1 MGLAMWYASQ
11 KQRTVTTNNKPRRK
25 GIPVLNSAPVK
36 LRPRECSWITSVYG
50 RPDMETNLYAA
61 MRSNSGRDLVTSC
74 SLPVWPANRRASL
87 EIARERTSLL
97 NSSSRKTSILWPP
110 ARLSAKRL
118 NSPGPPDSY
127 ACAAS
132 AATRDATDV
141 YMLDESVG
149 LKSITRRPTNRMLM
163 MTKAVT
169 QNQEKIF
176 KKRRC
181 TGTRSRKRN
190 TLDLEF
196 INAFFSQYLHQA
208 ARLQADPQAGRYLS
222 VEPQRVIAIPW
233 AMHRD
238 IQCRE
243 RCESSRFRLSARQ
256 ACGVG
261 WLCENRCCD
270 RKEKSFG
277 QEHAQRVSL
286 ARALARGLRKTCA
299 TNQILPKSGSKAR
312 RPW

>member
-1 MGLAMWYASQ
+1 
-11 KQRTVTTNNKPRRK
+11 
-25 GIPVLNSAPVK
+25 
-36 LRPRECSWITSVYG
+36 
-50 RPDMETNLYAA
+50 

-87 EIARERTSLL
+87 EIARDRTSLL

-127 ACAAS
+127 ACAAC
-132 AATRDATDV
+132 AATREATDV
-141 YMLDESVG
+141 YILDESVG

-181 TGTRSRKRN
+181 TGTRSRKRK

-196 INAFFSQYLHQA
+196 INAFFSQYPSPGSKT
-208 ARLQADPQAGRYLS
+208 RTDPQAGRCPSLA
-222 VEPQRVIAIPW
+222 PQRA
-233 AMHRD
+233 
-238 IQCRE
+238 
-243 RCESSRFRLSARQ
+243 
-256 ACGVG
+256 
-261 WLCENRCCD
+261 
-270 RKEKSFG
+270 
-277 QEHAQRVSL
+277 
-286 ARALARGLRKTCA
+286 
-299 TNQILPKSGSKAR
+299 
-312 RPW
+312 